1 MNDLDY
7 MKTKGVGKIYTQTG
21 NERHSMEAS
30 WDVDYDGEE
39 MDMNVDIVQDGKKE
53 HIHQKLDN
61 EDLAQLLNLPTKK
74 RSLHDRL
81 SQDFLIDQKVYKIER
96 VPRKSR
102 KKIIK
107 LSRKK
112 KLRGVPLK
120 IKVKKRGSRRKR
132 SKKSSKKSSSRKST
146 SSRKKSKAARPASPK
161 ASSAR
166 GKPRLPQLLNI
177 MGGTKVLEGM
187 PRSFATGF
195 INKPAPSTMTIDP
208 SARSK

>member
-21 NERHSMEAS
+21 TERHSMEAS
-30 WDVDYDGEE
+30 WDVDYDGDE
-39 MDMNVDIVQDGKKE
+39 MDMNVDIVQDGKKQ
-53 HIHQKLDN
+53 HIHEKLDN
-61 EDLAQLLNLPTKK
+61 EDLAQLLNLPAKK

-102 KKIIK
+102 KKVIK

-120 IKVKKRGSRRKR
+120 IKVKKRGSRKKR
-132 SKKSSKKSSSRKST
+132 SKKSSKKSSSRKSN
-146 SSRKKSKAARPASPK
+146 SSRKKSKRTSK
-161 ASSAR
+161 KKSSSS
-166 GKPRLPQLLNI
+166 KKSKKSN
-177 MGGTKVLEGM
+177 
-187 PRSFATGF
+187 SFT
-195 INKPAPSTMTIDP
+195 
-208 SARSK
+208 